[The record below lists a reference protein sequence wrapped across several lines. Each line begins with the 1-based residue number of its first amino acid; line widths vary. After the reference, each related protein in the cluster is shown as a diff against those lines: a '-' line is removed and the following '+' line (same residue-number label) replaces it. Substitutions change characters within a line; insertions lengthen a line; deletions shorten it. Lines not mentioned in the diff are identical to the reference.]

1 MVTFFM
7 REHLQYTHTE
17 FLKSSCGAEIIAN
30 PEEVNDVRV
39 CVCVCVC
46 VMKHSSALTLG
57 VRCDRVSPCDSDMEM
72 TLSPRY

>member
-39 CVCVCVC
+39 CVFVCV
-46 VMKHSSALTLG
+46 S
-57 VRCDRVSPCDSDMEM
+57 
-72 TLSPRY
+72 